1 MTHYSNFGE
10 WSMAYIKNTIDMN
23 NIGETVNM
31 NELSYEVTNHDI
43 LFLQTLSFKI
53 PLNLFEWV
61 IDVYEK
67 LTGPAEFMEPFPSGL
82 TWLISSEEY

>member
-1 MTHYSNFGE
+1 M
-10 WSMAYIKNTIDMN
+10 
-23 NIGETVNM
+23 
-31 NELSYEVTNHDI
+31 
-43 LFLQTLSFKI
+43 QTLSFKI
-53 PLNLFEWV
+53 PLNLFEWA